1 MWLMRTEDLIGCGQ
15 AAGNGCA
22 IAGAGRRAF
31 ASGAIPPLLRAWGAA
46 RTCGISGRPGSTERM
61 LKP

>member
-22 IAGAGRRAF
+22 LAGAGRRAF
-31 ASGAIPPLLRAWGAA
+31 ASGAIPPLLRAWGASSYMWHQRQA
-46 RTCGISGRPGSTERM
+46 WFNR
-61 LKP
+61 KDA